1 MRLRIRKMVQCVS
14 CAFTASVSSCV
25 QFLFVFSLS
34 TVAGKDKRCSVHS
47 QRVRMTMNESRLCFG
62 PFILDFDDGG
72 YQVFRVCGVRKLWY
86 VVHQARC
93 RSWPST
99 VAVLFQTQDLDAFK
113 HLIHHNGCQRH
124 SSIKEMVL
132 ASQSQPSI
140 SVEILMTMTI
150 LNSLRPAPNSVR
162 SPT

>member
-1 MRLRIRKMVQCVS
+1 MRHRVRTMFQCIR
-14 CAFTASVSSCV
+14 CAFTASVSVCV
-25 QFLFVFSLS
+25 EFSSVFAAS
-34 TVAGKDKRCSVHS
+34 TVMGMDKGCSIHS
-47 QRVRMTMNESRLCFG
+47 QRARITMNESRLCFG

-86 VVHQARC
+86 VVHQARY